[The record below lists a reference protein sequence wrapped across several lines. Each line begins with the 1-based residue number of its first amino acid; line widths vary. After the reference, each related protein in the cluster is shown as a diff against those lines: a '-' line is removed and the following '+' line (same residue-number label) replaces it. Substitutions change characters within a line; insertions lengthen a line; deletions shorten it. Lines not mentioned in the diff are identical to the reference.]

1 MLMKERSVKAYLML
15 ISAMLIFGTIG
26 IFRRYIPLSSGMLA
40 FSRGLLGSAFLFV
53 FIRAR
58 GGKWEKIAP
67 AQIRLL
73 LLSGSLIGL
82 NWILLFEAYNYT
94 TVATATMCYYMEPT
108 LVILLSPLVL
118 QEKMTAKR
126 LLCTLASIGGM
137 VCISGLLEGGGAGG
151 RDIRGIACGLGA
163 AALYA
168 SVVILN
174 KKTRVDNAYQKTC
187 VQLTAATVVLI
198 PYLLLTENWAAIR
211 LDGRAVLMVLAVGI
225 VHTGIAYTL
234 YFGSMKGLKAQSI
247 AVLSYID
254 PVFALILSTAVLHEK
269 MSPLGVIGSALI
281 IGSALVSEISVQK
294 RKSSI

>member
-1 MLMKERSVKAYLML
+1 MKERSAKAYLML

-40 FSRGLLGSAFLFV
+40 FSRGLLGSVFLFA
-53 FIRAR
+53 FIRAH
-58 GGKWEKIAP
+58 GGKWEKMAP

-73 LLSGSLIGL
+73 ILSGALIGL

-108 LVILLSPLVL
+108 LVILLSPLIF

-126 LLCTLASIGGM
+126 VLCALAAIEGM
-137 VCISGLLEGGGAGG
+137 VCISGLLEGGGSGS
-151 RDIRGIACGLGA
+151 RDIRGIAYGLGA

-187 VQLTAATVVLI
+187 VQLTVATVVLI
-198 PYLLLTENWAAIR
+198 PYLLLTENWAAIQ
-211 LDGRAVLMVLAVGI
+211 LDGRAILMVLTVGI

-247 AVLSYID
+247 AVLGYID

-269 MSPLGVIGSALI
+269 MSPLGVIGSVLI
-281 IGSALVSEISVQK
+281 IGSALVSEIHVK
-294 RKSSI
+294 KSKA

>member
-1 MLMKERSVKAYLML
+1 M
-15 ISAMLIFGTIG
+15 
-26 IFRRYIPLSSGMLA
+26 
-40 FSRGLLGSAFLFV
+40 
-53 FIRAR
+53 
-58 GGKWEKIAP
+58 
-67 AQIRLL
+67 
-73 LLSGSLIGL
+73 
-82 NWILLFEAYNYT
+82 
-94 TVATATMCYYMEPT
+94 
-108 LVILLSPLVL
+108 
-118 QEKMTAKR
+118 
-126 LLCTLASIGGM
+126 
-137 VCISGLLEGGGAGG
+137 
-151 RDIRGIACGLGA
+151 
-163 AALYA
+163 
-168 SVVILN
+168 ILN

-234 YFGSMKGLKAQSI
+234 YFGSMKGLMAQSI

>member
-67 AQIRLL
+67 VQIRLL

-82 NWILLFEAYNYT
+82 NWILLFEAYN
-94 TVATATMCYYMEPT
+94 
-108 LVILLSPLVL
+108 
-118 QEKMTAKR
+118 
-126 LLCTLASIGGM
+126 CTLASIGGM

-234 YFGSMKGLKAQSI
+234 YFGSMKGLKSQSI